1 MREVVTMWRHTK
13 MPVAP
18 GLTVGRLRME
28 IAQGERADA

>member
-18 GLTVGRLRME
+18 GLTAGCNGV
-28 IAQGERADA
+28 AWTDGERADA

>member
-18 GLTVGRLRME
+18 GLTKGHGPMGRGGGGQ
-28 IAQGERADA
+28 AHA